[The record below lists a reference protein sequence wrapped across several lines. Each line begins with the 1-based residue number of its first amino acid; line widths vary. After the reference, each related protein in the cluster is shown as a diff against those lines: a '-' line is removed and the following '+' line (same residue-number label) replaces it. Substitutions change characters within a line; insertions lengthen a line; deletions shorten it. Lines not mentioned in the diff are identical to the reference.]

1 MGVTLSILQKL
12 SIEGIHLATNSI
24 NSEVTSYDLYA
35 IKVTLVIVL
44 YKNNVTL
51 IIICNLN
58 HYGEK
63 KSVSSII
70 ILKGVKSFM
79 ILRI

>member
-63 KSVSSII
+63 KCVSSII

-79 ILRI
+79 ILII